1 MKTKINSIWVLIKNN
16 VANLM
21 TFANLSLGCVS
32 LFSAINK
39 KYFLATI
46 FIIIATIVDRFDGKI
61 ARKLGCESKFGQ
73 ELDSL
78 ADLVSF
84 GVAPAFLIGFL
95 TLFSLKIG
103 IGIAIIYILSG
114 AFRLARF
121 NCIDDHDVFIGVP
134 ITIAGLIMAIMALV
148 ILNFKTNVI
157 LIAITVIILSYCMVT
172 TRIKILKR

>member
-1 MKTKINSIWVLIKNN
+1 
-16 VANLM
+16 M

-32 LFSAINK
+32 LFNTINK
-39 KYFLATI
+39 RYFLATI
-46 FIIIATIVDRFDGKI
+46 FIIVATIIDRFDGKI

-95 TLFSLKIG
+95 TLFSLKTG
-103 IGIAIIYILSG
+103 IVIAVLYILSG

-121 NCIDDHDVFIGVP
+121 NCLEDHDVFIGVP
-134 ITIAGLIMAIMALV
+134 ITIAGLIMSIMALV
-148 ILNFKTNVI
+148 ILNFKTNVFVT
-157 LIAITVIILSYCMVT
+157 AVTVIILSYCMVT
-172 TRIKILKR
+172 TKIKIAKR